1 MVPSTLNPSLQ
12 QLLVAEMFP
21 KELGLS
27 AYQRQM
33 SEIVIGYICQGQY
46 QEAQGILNAKSLP
59 LPPWQT
65 VVLRG
70 IVLRLQLRQK
80 LQRGERIELCGVLNE
95 QQKVGVRAFLR
106 NKMMA
111 EFFKAKIEQ
120 LYQKVELT
128 LERVDQKVE
137 LKVLHWELELHRQIA
152 MEDRNRIHKMWGFTI
167 ASLVAVFVALWM

>member
-1 MVPSTLNPSLQ
+1 MVPATSNPSLQ

-21 KELGLS
+21 KELSLS

-46 QEAQGILNAKSLP
+46 QEAQGILNAKGLP
-59 LPPWQT
+59 LPPWHT

-80 LQRGERIELCGVLNE
+80 LQRGERIELCGVLND
-95 QQKVGVRAFLR
+95 QQKVGVREFLR
-106 NKMMA
+106 NKLMA
-111 EFFKAKIEQ
+111 EFFRVKIEQ

-128 LERVDQKVE
+128 LERVERKVE
-137 LKVLHWELELHRQIA
+137 SEVLHWELELYRQIA
-152 MEDRNRIHKMWGFTI
+152 MEDRNRFLKMWGFAI